1 LRFKITSPSTK
12 APSFGCLHE
21 KPYFFAMKHL
31 LGFIFLAGIISCN
44 NTETTSSSTTSS
56 IPKLKPRDSAL
67 AKGEVA
73 NPYVPIDVSPMDMAW
88 LPVDYPKLITRKSLP
103 VARIIY
109 SRPHKQGRKI
119 FGNLVKYG
127 ERWRL
132 GANEATE
139 IEFFIPVTI
148 QDKTIPRGRYILYC
162 IPEMNSWTIVFNSN
176 LNSWGLTL
184 DPSKDLYRFSI
195 PAQVKN
201 QSVEYFSMTFQPNPQ
216 GADLV
221 MAWDDVEARLAIQYK
236 QK

>member
-1 LRFKITSPSTK
+1 
-12 APSFGCLHE
+12 
-21 KPYFFAMKHL
+21 M
-31 LGFIFLAGIISCN
+31 
-44 NTETTSSSTTSS
+44 
-56 IPKLKPRDSAL
+56 
-67 AKGEVA
+67 A

-88 LPVDYPKLITRKSLP
+88 LPVDYPKLTVKKSLP

-139 IEFFIPVTI
+139 MELFIPISI
-148 QDKTIPRGRYILYC
+148 QGKSIPKGKYILYC
-162 IPEMNSWTIVFNSN
+162 VPETDKWTIVFNSN
-176 LNSWGLTL
+176 LNSWGLNL
-184 DPSKDLYRFSI
+184 DPSKDLYRFTI
-195 PAQVKN
+195 PAQTKN
-201 QSVEYFSMTFQPNPQ
+201 QSVEYFSMVFQPTPN

-221 MAWDDVEARLAIQYK
+221 MAWDNVEARLAIQYN